1 MFGPIRSSNSNTF
14 QWWQDPRFSQIPPKV
29 PSSTHPAEE
38 QEPSYEEL
46 LQEVRE
52 LRRSNAELERF
63 AQVASH
69 DLRSPLRGI
78 RSIADWIL
86 EDCGDQMP
94 KSSREDLQRL
104 QSRVKRM
111 ESMLG
116 SLLSYAR
123 VGKNDET
130 SQRVDSG
137 ALISECIDLLSAPST
152 FSITMQGDFPEL
164 LLPKAALQRIFGNL
178 LGNAVKHH
186 HCKAGAIE
194 VCYRL
199 EDDFHEFQVTDDGPG
214 IAEEFQEQIFELFRT
229 LRPSKSDE
237 VGGLG
242 LALVEKSVATLGG
255 QLLLKSARGQG
266 STFIVRL
273 PLEASDKPSPAISP
287 F

>member
-1 MFGPIRSSNSNTF
+1 MFGPISSSKSNAF
-14 QWWQDPRFSQIPPKV
+14 QWWQDPRFAQIPPQS
-29 PSSTHPAEE
+29 PSSATPASEE
-38 QEPSYEEL
+38 GPSYEEL

-78 RSIADWIL
+78 RSIAEWIL

-94 KSSREDLQRL
+94 ESSREDLQRL

-123 VGKNDET
+123 AGKNEEPPE
-130 SQRVDSG
+130 RVDSG
-137 ALISECIDLLSAPST
+137 ALISECIELLGAPPS
-152 FSITMQGDFPEL
+152 FSITLQGEFPEL
-164 LLPKAALQRIFGNL
+164 HAPKAALQRIFGNL

-186 HCKAGAIE
+186 HRKAGAIE
-194 VCYRL
+194 VHYHL
-199 EDDFHEFQVTDDGPG
+199 EDGFHEFQVSDDGPG

-229 LRPSKSDE
+229 LRPSKGDE

-242 LALVEKSVATLGG
+242 LALVEKSVSSLGG
-255 QLLLKSARGQG
+255 QLLLKSARGEG
-266 STFIVRL
+266 ATFIVRL
-273 PLEASDKPSPAISP
+273 PLEASEKHPR
-287 F
+287 